1 MTLVLCRTRNLT
13 WLLSCCAAIVEI
25 ITGRGLHSE
34 DGEARIR
41 PMVKQ
46 YLQDH
51 GLDFVERPGSFQ
63 VKF

>member
-1 MTLVLCRTRNLT
+1 M
-13 WLLSCCAAIVEI
+13 VEI

-46 YLQDH
+46 YLQDN
-51 GLDFVERPGSFQ
+51 GLQFVERPGSFQ